1 MSTDHGPAE
10 PRQARQDHH
19 ERQEPTKRTGEKLA
33 DWADGRLG
41 FHKVVRA
48 TMRKAFPDHWSFM
61 LGEICLYSFVV
72 IVLTGV
78 YLTFYFHP
86 SSAQMTYDGS
96 YAPLRG
102 QLVSEA
108 YASAL
113 DISFDVRGGLLIRQ
127 AHHWAALV
135 FVAAVL
141 VHMMRVFFTGAF
153 RKPRE
158 VNWLLGFALL
168 ILAMFAGLTGYDL
181 PDDQLSGTGLA
192 IVNGTLLST
201 PIVGSYLSMFLFG
214 GDFPGNDLI
223 ARFNTIHILVLPGL
237 MAALLVG
244 HLALLLYHKH
254 TQYAGPGRTKNNVVG
269 LPVQVYVAKTA
280 GYFFMVTGVIFIVAA
295 IAQINPIWAYGPY
308 RPDQVS
314 AGSQPDWYM
323 GVADGFLRVMP
334 GWEINLWGHTLAI
347 DNFLPLLVGV
357 GLFLA
362 MGVYPFIEA
371 WVTGDD
377 REQNLLD
384 RPRDRPVRTGLGV
397 AWLSVYLVALLGAAN
412 DLIATHFHLSV
423 NTVTWAVRFGLFA
436 VPLVAYVV
444 AKRCALG
451 LQRRDREKVLHGRET
466 GVIKRLSYGEFVE
479 VHERLTPEQLHA
491 LTAHEQYEPL
501 PPGNDRAWTQRLR
514 VRLSRGYYGADA
526 QIAKPTAREYEEIT
540 RGH

>member
-1 MSTDHGPAE
+1 MGTEDRPAE
-10 PRQARQDHH
+10 SGQGRR
-19 ERQEPTKRTGEKLA
+19 KRSGEKLA

-41 FHKVVRA
+41 LHRVVRA
-48 TMRKAFPDHWSFM
+48 TMRKAFPDHWSYM
-61 LGEICLYSFVV
+61 LGEICVYSFLV
-72 IVLTGV
+72 IILTGV

-86 SSAQMTYDGS
+86 SSAQVTYDGS

-108 YASAL
+108 FDSTM

-153 RKPRE
+153 RRPRE
-158 VNWLLGFALL
+158 VNWLLGFSLL
-168 ILAMFAGLTGYDL
+168 VLAMFAGLTGYDL

-201 PIVGSYLSMFLFG
+201 PIIGSYLSFFLFG
-214 GDFPGNDLI
+214 GDFPGNDLVP
-223 ARFNTIHILVLPGL
+223 RFNTIHILVIPGI
-237 MAALLVG
+237 MAAVVVA

-254 TQYAGPGRTKNNVVG
+254 TQFAGPGRTKTNVVG
-269 LPVQVYVAKTA
+269 PPVQVYAVKSA
-280 GYFFMVTGVIFIVAA
+280 GYFFMVAGVIFIAAA
-295 IAQINPIWAYGPY
+295 IAQINPIWRYGPY

-323 GVADGFLRVMP
+323 GVADGLLRVMP
-334 GWEINLWGHTLAI
+334 GWELNFWGHTLAL
-347 DNFLPLLVGV
+347 DNFLPLMAGV
-357 GLFLA
+357 CLFLA

-397 AWLSVYLVALLGAAN
+397 AWLSVYVVALLGAAN
-412 DLIATHFHLSV
+412 DLIATHFRLSV
-423 NTVTWAVRFGLFA
+423 NTVTWAVRFGLFV
-436 VPLVAYVV
+436 VPVLAYIV

-466 GVIKRLSYGEFVE
+466 GVVKRLSYGEFVE
-479 VHERLTPEQLHA
+479 VHEPLTREQLHS
-491 LTAHEQYEPL
+491 LTAHQQYKPL
-501 PPGNDRAWTQRLR
+501 PAGTEQTTNGGRAWTRRLR
-514 VRLSRGYYGADA
+514 VKLSRGYYGENA
-526 QIAKPTAREYEEIT
+526 QITKPTPREYEEIT
-540 RGH
+540 SGH

>member
-1 MSTDHGPAE
+1 
-10 PRQARQDHH
+10 
-19 ERQEPTKRTGEKLA
+19 
-33 DWADGRLG
+33 
-41 FHKVVRA
+41 
-48 TMRKAFPDHWSFM
+48 MRKAFPDHWSFM